1 MKQRHKNITERVSCV
16 GFNPLKNIAE
26 STEEASVELFG
37 NGRMIVFDCKCVV
50 DYTSEYIV
58 LNLGK
63 FNMKIRG
70 DSLSLSSFSYGQ
82 TDICGEIIGIEF
94 EKIN

>member
-1 MKQRHKNITERVSCV
+1 M
-16 GFNPLKNIAE
+16 GFNPLKNIADR
-26 STEEASVELFG
+26 TEESSVELFG

-63 FNMKIRG
+63 LNMKIRG
-70 DSLSLSSFSYGQ
+70 EGLSLSSFSYGQ
-82 TDICGEIIGIEF
+82 TDICGEIIAIEF
-94 EKIN
+94 NKAN